1 MSSAS
6 SPLAGKPAPKLLLVD
21 VPKLIAAYADLHPD
35 PAVLRT
41 VAEQLP
47 VSVALTLHELHEVPP
62 YNEDLD
68 GDMPPAAVLALR
80 EAVRHADA
88 VLIGSPEYNHGM
100 SGVLK
105 NALDWISRPHGKS
118 SLSGKP
124 VLTFTASPA
133 FTGGVRAH
141 QQLNETLNAIQSIQ
155 VVYPQIV
162 IGSVV
167 GKIKDGR
174 LVDEAAT
181 AFLMGGVRRLLQLVD
196 NRPA

>member
-1 MSSAS
+1 MA
-6 SPLAGKPAPKLLLVD
+6 
-21 VPKLIAAYADLHPD
+21 IAANILGLSGSLRRGSAHS
-35 PAVLRT
+35 AVLRT

-47 VSVALTLHELHEVPP
+47 VNVALTLHELHEVPP

-80 EAVRHADA
+80 EAVRRADA
-88 VLIGSPEYNHGM
+88 VLIGSPEDNHGM

-141 QQLNETLNAIQSIQ
+141 QQLNETLNAIQVIQ

-162 IGSVV
+162 IGSVAS
-167 GKIKDGR
+167 KLEDGR